1 MRRPSIFG
9 GNWAGAALRLA
20 RKLQPCSIQ
29 RVEVFAAEGRINPC
43 NKSDE
48 RMRMWIRGGLALN
61 LLFSTESKLAMKH
74 TVLLID
80 ANSMEADSLERAV
93 RGEAIEFVR
102 ALDPREARD
111 FMDQTV
117 RLVICD
123 LRAGRDAS
131 FDLLRD
137 WGGRSDSPDFIFLVE
152 AGDVQSAVDGM
163 KLGAADCL
171 IKPIDT
177 QKLRELTSRMLRSG
191 ANGREQLAPSSHGDE
206 PNSGT
211 GNGAHGLE
219 IPGGTSLEELE
230 RAAVQQA
237 LEQHSGNRT
246 HAAREL
252 GISVRTLQRKLKAW
266 RMPILVLHHYSPRPS
281 SVSSSNDR

>member
-1 MRRPSIFG
+1 M
-9 GNWAGAALRLA
+9 
-20 RKLQPCSIQ
+20 
-29 RVEVFAAEGRINPC
+29 
-43 NKSDE
+43 
-48 RMRMWIRGGLALN
+48 

-74 TVLLID
+74 RVLLID
-80 ANSMEADSLERAV
+80 ANPMEADALEQAV
-93 RGEAIEFVR
+93 RGEALELIRV
-102 ALDPREARD
+102 LHPRDAQSL
-111 FMDQTV
+111 MGQPV

-137 WGGRSDSPDFIFLVE
+137 WGGQSGSPDFIFLIE

-171 IKPIDT
+171 IKPIDA
-177 QKLRELTSRMLRSG
+177 QKLRELTSRVLQSG
-191 ANGREQLAPSSHGDE
+191 TNGRQQPSAPSHGG
-206 PNSGT
+206 PNSGS
-211 GNGAHGLE
+211 GNDAHGLE

-230 RAAVQQA
+230 RAAVEKA

-266 RMPILVLHHYSPRPS
+266 RVPILTLHHYSHS
-281 SVSSSNDR
+281 QGLSTHGDR